1 MENVR
6 RSRKARKQNEAK
18 ITAMFLIGALLLVF
32 GVIGIILLSGN
43 SQASSEFENTPAE
56 VSYPAPEINL
66 VDLEGNSVSLED
78 YLGKTVMVNNWATW
92 CPPCKAEMPDLDRY
106 YQTHKDEDFILIGI
120 EAGDT
125 EANVSSFVQSYGIN
139 FPIWLDAKQEAVQAF
154 RNNGLPNS
162 YIIDTSGTIRIV
174 WNGAVTLKQLEKYV
188 TPLLED

>member
-1 MENVR
+1 MDSAR
-6 RSRKARKQNEAK
+6 RSRKVRKQNEAK

-43 SQASSEFENTPAE
+43 GQDSGEFENVPVE

-66 VDLEGNSVSLED
+66 IDLQGNSVSLED
-78 YLGKTVMVNNWATW
+78 HLGKTVMVNNWATW
-92 CPPCKAEMPDLDRY
+92 CPPCKAEMPDLESY
-106 YQTHKDEDFILIGI
+106 YQSHKDENFILIGI

-125 EANVSSFVQSYGIN
+125 AANVGSFVQSYGIN
-139 FPIWLDAKQEAVQAF
+139 FPIWLDPKQEAVQAF

-162 YIIDTSGTIRIV
+162 YIIDTSGTIRMA